1 MFLNYMFTIML
12 MAFVIFA
19 IPQVITDVVVRLRYE
34 TSGPYYYIE
43 SAYRSEKEHASYR
56 VLIGSIVLF
65 VIYLLSFIFGARLFP
80 TLYKPFYRDQTQTAV
95 VDEIEYDTD
104 LDYFGIHDFRVTYV
118 CDDQS
123 THTYFPCKNT
133 NLYLSDTG
141 EAYFIRCTR
150 TTKTFWGSLLT
161 PERIREV
168 VDIYLPEKE
177 YQELQE
183 TLASYI

>member
-19 IPQVITDVVVRLRYE
+19 IPQVIMNFVFFLRYDVNE
-34 TSGPYYYIE
+34 PYFHAAP
-43 SAYRSEKEHASYR
+43 AYSSEKEQVSYR

-118 CDDQS
+118 CDDQM
-123 THTYFPCKNT
+123 THTYFPYKNT

-161 PERIREV
+161 PERIQEI

>member
-1 MFLNYMFTIML
+1 MFINYMFTIML

-19 IPQVITDVVVRLRYE
+19 IPQIITDWVFLLRYDVNGHYLYE
-34 TSGPYYYIE
+34 APDYCSG
-43 SAYRSEKEHASYR
+43 KEDVSYR
-56 VLIGSIVLF
+56 VLIVSIVLF

-80 TLYKPFYRDQTQTAV
+80 TLYKPFYQDQTQTAV

-104 LDYFGIHDFRVTYV
+104 LDYFGIHDFHVTYV
-118 CDDQS
+118 CDDQTTS
-123 THTYFPCKNT
+123 TYFPCKKT

-141 EAYFIRCTR
+141 EAYLIRRTR
-150 TTKTFWGSLLT
+150 TTKTFWYSLLT
-161 PERIREV
+161 PEQIQGV
-168 VDIYLPEKE
+168 IDIYLPEKE